1 MYSGSD
7 KIKFIGSMARKI
19 PTHIDTGSHTN
30 CACEL
35 QKQTKE
41 SPEVSSIIIYSDHTW

>member
-1 MYSGSD
+1 MYSSSD

-19 PTHIDTGSHTN
+19 PMHINTGSHTN
-30 CACEL
+30 CEL

-41 SPEVSSIIIYSDHTW
+41 SPEVSSIIVYSDHTW